1 MPSWR
6 PAVRKSGAEEG
17 GQGWLMAL
25 RCSASRGDEC
35 APEQAQ
41 MREERRAEGLG
52 AKGPRESPG
61 TQKPHGTRGG
71 VLPWVGVRAPC

>member
-1 MPSWR
+1 
-6 PAVRKSGAEEG
+6 
-17 GQGWLMAL
+17 MAL

-61 TQKPHGTRGG
+61 TWNLVEPGEGSCRG
-71 VLPWVGVRAPC
+71 WE